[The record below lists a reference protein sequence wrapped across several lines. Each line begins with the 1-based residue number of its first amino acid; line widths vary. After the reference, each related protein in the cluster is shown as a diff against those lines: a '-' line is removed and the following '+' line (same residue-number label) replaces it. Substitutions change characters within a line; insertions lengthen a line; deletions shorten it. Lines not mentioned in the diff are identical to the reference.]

1 MMLLL
6 RLAVLI
12 TFGLS
17 CAVALATDSNNVV
30 KSNPTIKDTQALRFL
45 RRYAFDEE
53 ANRENEDEERGI
65 GVSKQ
70 LDDVLLKADEV
81 IGISKNVVRK
91 VGGALIKNSRE
102 TDEYLRLTRA
112 LSGKYPTA
120 KELGLSTLRQLKK
133 IEAVR
138 KKDIEKGIDVSK
150 AATDGMHRD
159 IKLVDGIKRV
169 PDKYMGAHVGRDQQ
183 RFTEAD
189 TRSLAAGV
197 VTRTNK
203 KGEQK
208 ILLEKDE
215 SVEMAA
221 LREVI
226 EEGGVKANILHDLGT
241 FELKDGKVA
250 KAFLM
255 KSDTIYDDWAESL
268 RYRLWVSYDDA
279 IKLLKNC
286 EQMVAMVK
294 KAKAMAKTDPN
305 PNFSKFKLDIK

>member
-1 MMLLL
+1 MSRYSMMLLL

-208 ILLEKDE
+208 ILLVSSSKPTKYEFMISKGVRKKTRVLKWQRCVR
-215 SVEMAA
+215 S
-221 LREVI
+221 LKK
-226 EEGGVKANILHDLGT
+226 EGYVDRSWILGA
-241 FELKDGKVA
+241 V
-250 KAFLM
+250 
-255 KSDTIYDDWAESL
+255 TIYTHS
-268 RYRLWVSYDDA
+268 R
-279 IKLLKNC
+279 
-286 EQMVAMVK
+286 
-294 KAKAMAKTDPN
+294 
-305 PNFSKFKLDIK
+305 